1 MRLQQTS
8 LVCVCVSQTDI
19 SLLYVCATRLTLIF
33 PGKSIPSGYR
43 QVNYPALTGFYLGFL
58 FTIPLCIEWYY
69 VVVSIPTFEL
79 SPRLAT
85 WFVVRLPI
93 LIAAGSL
100 GSMLYCFAQA
110 CIILA
115 AYFHAHGTSKSSWYM
130 GAMLTAFALNLAHF
144 IVWVTDYQ
152 KHGHLLSFEPYM
164 RENMPGSPVV
174 STGATTLFLPLMT
187 WFLLIEPITWC
198 FITVVRGAFI
208 AVEAGGVK
216 RFESGGKLSTF
227 GTKYVLVKTNTG

>member
-1 MRLQQTS
+1 MS
-8 LVCVCVSQTDI
+8 SQTDI
-19 SLLYVCATRLTLIF
+19 SLLCVCVCVPPLLTPTNP
-33 PGKSIPSGYR
+33 PGKSIPGGYR

-115 AYFHAHGTSKSSWYM
+115 AYFHTHGTSKSTWYM

-144 IVWVTDYQ
+144 IVWVTEYQ

-164 RENMPGSPVV
+164 RENMSGSPVV

-187 WFLLIEPITWC
+187 WFLLIEPITWLV
-198 FITVVRGAFI
+198 ITVFRGAFI
-208 AVEAGGVK
+208 AAGTFGGMS
-216 RFESGGKLSTF
+216 EGKLSTF
-227 GTKYVLVKTNTG
+227 GKQYVLIKSNTV